1 MSSHTA
7 TVKHPITKHCPI
19 VTGGDLTPQTI
30 LILENTFNEFFIA
43 KNVAKEDEVKLILG
57 AFKDVHV

>member
-7 TVKHPITKHCPI
+7 TVEHPVMKHCPI
-19 VTGGDLTPQTI
+19 VTGGDLTPQTV
-30 LILENTFNEFFIA
+30 LILENAFNEFFIA